1 MKPHKAPFELC
12 FRLSA
17 KIGSRFPVNPCKYKI
32 ICVNLFS
39 TFLLEA
45 VQNTFLHT

>member
-1 MKPHKAPFELC
+1 LNSV

-32 ICVNLFS
+32 RPYS
-39 TFLLEA
+39 G
-45 VQNTFLHT
+45 QS